1 MSEKVVKLENN
12 FNQAIERKI
21 AVLFVTDVVGFSKLM
36 EINEDETLK
45 SFRACKDILDKLF
58 AEHGGRI
65 FNTAG
70 DSVLAEFQSA
80 VSAVVCANEFQK
92 LIKERNN
99 SVVDDAK
106 MSFRIGLNMGDVIV
120 EGENLYGDGVNVA
133 ARLEALSQPGGVCLS
148 KSIMDFVNRKTE
160 LLFNDL
166 GEQKV
171 KNTLVHAFDLE
182 NPDLEKRSIID
193 ENTAAAASAKIVE
206 GSVPPTIA
214 VIPFV
219 NLSTDPEQEFFA
231 DGITEDT
238 ISYFSKSKTFPVVSI
253 NSVMKYKNS
262 KEATKDIAN
271 DLSANYL
278 VQGSIRKG
286 GNKVRISAKLTDAL
300 EDIQIWSQT
309 WDRSLD
315 DIFEVQDEVSQKV
328 AALALPAIIINEQN
342 TLNNKDLKIF
352 SAWDE
357 YLHSLNAYDKGS
369 EAKNIE
375 EKIKYSYEAIE
386 HAEKSIALDKNL
398 TDAYNVLAS
407 CLFFLRLESSLQH
420 DREKNESRFR
430 EVSEKSYSLDPNNP
444 DSVMNMAF
452 LFRMSEDET
461 KYREFVNKAIEINP
475 HHSRSLHAKGMLNLN
490 ECDYDNAINLLNRA
504 NESNRKG
511 VPFYETM
518 LLFCHLG
525 KNDWLSANQSVD
537 RSMRDNDHSRYH
549 AFKAVILA
557 HEGKIDE
564 SKDWLKKYQENRPEI
579 KTIKDYE
586 KVVPQINQ
594 EVKDILLNG
603 MRLAGLQ

>member
-21 AVLFVTDVVGFSKLM
+21 AVIFVTDVVGFSKIM

-271 DLSANYL
+271 DLNANYL

-300 EDIQIWSQT
+300 EDTQIWSQT

-315 DIFEVQDEVSQKV
+315 DVFEVQDEVSQKV
-328 AALALPAIIINEQN
+328 SALVLPAIITNEQN

-357 YLHSLNAYDKGS
+357 FLHSLNSYDKSG

-375 EKIKYSYEAIE
+375 EKIKHVYEAIE

-420 DREKNESRFR
+420 DREKNETRFR

-452 LFRMSEDET
+452 LFRISNDET
-461 KYREFVNKAIEINP
+461 KYKEFVNKAVEINP
-475 HHSRSLHAKGMLNLN
+475 HHSRSLQAKGMLYLN
-490 ECDYDNAINLLNRA
+490 ECDYDNSIDFLNRA
-504 NESNRKG
+504 HEINRKG

-525 KNDWLSANQSVD
+525 KNDWVSANQSVD
-537 RSMRDNDHSRYH
+537 RSMRENDHSRFH
-549 AFKAVILA
+549 AFKAIVLA
-557 HEGKIDE
+557 HEGKIEE
-564 SKDWLKKYQENRPEI
+564 SKEWLNKYQENRPEV
-579 KTIKDYE
+579 KTLEDYE
-586 KVVPQINQ
+586 QVVPQINQ

-603 MRLAGLQ
+603 MRKAGLK

>member
-1 MSEKVVKLENN
+1 MSENVVKLENN

-21 AVLFVTDVVGFSKLM
+21 AVIFVTDVVGFSKLM

-45 SFRACKDILDKLF
+45 SFRACRDLLDKLF
-58 AEHGGRI
+58 AEHGGRV

-92 LIKERNN
+92 LLKERNN
-99 SVVDDAK
+99 SVSDDAK

-148 KSIMDFVNRKTE
+148 KSIMDFVNKKTE

-182 NPDLEKRSIID
+182 NPDLEKRAIID
-193 ENTAAAASAKIVE
+193 ENTAAAASAKIIE

-214 VIPFV
+214 VLPFA
-219 NLSTDPEQEFFA
+219 NLSTDQEQEFFA

-262 KEATKDIAN
+262 KEATKDIAK
-271 DLSANYL
+271 DLNANYL

-300 EDIQIWSQT
+300 EDTQIWSQT

-315 DIFEVQDEVSQKV
+315 DVFEVQDEVSQKV
-328 AALALPAIIINEQN
+328 SALALPAIIANEQN

-357 YLHSLNAYDKGS
+357 FLHSLNSYDKSG

-375 EKIKYSYEAIE
+375 EKIKHVYKAIE

-420 DREKNESRFR
+420 DREKNETRFR
-430 EVSEKSYSLDPNNP
+430 EVSEKSYSLDTNNP

-452 LFRMSEDET
+452 LFRISNDET
-461 KYREFVNKAIEINP
+461 KYKEFVNKAVEINP
-475 HHSRSLHAKGMLNLN
+475 HHSRSLQAKGMLYLN
-490 ECDYDNAINLLNRA
+490 ECDYNNAIDFLNRA
-504 NESNRKG
+504 HEINPKG

-525 KNDWLSANQSVD
+525 KNDWVSANQSVD
-537 RSMRDNDHSRYH
+537 RSMRENDHSRFH
-549 AFKAVILA
+549 AFKAIVLA
-557 HEGKIDE
+557 HEGKIEE
-564 SKDWLKKYQENRPEI
+564 SKEWLKKYQENRPEV
-579 KTIKDYE
+579 KTLEDYE
-586 KVVPQINQ
+586 QVVPQINQ

-603 MRLAGLQ
+603 MIKAGLK

>member
-1 MSEKVVKLENN
+1 MSENVVKLENN

-21 AVLFVTDVVGFSKLM
+21 AVIFVTDVVGFSKLM

-45 SFRACKDILDKLF
+45 SFRACRDLLDKLF
-58 AEHGGRI
+58 AEHGGRV

-92 LIKERNN
+92 LLKERNN
-99 SVVDDAK
+99 SVSDDAK

-193 ENTAAAASAKIVE
+193 ENTAAAASAKIIE

-262 KEATKDIAN
+262 KEATKDIAK
-271 DLSANYL
+271 DLNANYL

-300 EDIQIWSQT
+300 EDTQIWSQT

-315 DIFEVQDEVSQKV
+315 DVFEVQDEVSQKV
-328 AALALPAIIINEQN
+328 SALALPAIIANEQN

-357 YLHSLNAYDKGS
+357 FLHSLNSYDKSGA
-369 EAKNIE
+369 AKNIE
-375 EKIKYSYEAIE
+375 EKIKHVYEAIE

-420 DREKNESRFR
+420 DREKNETRFR

-452 LFRMSEDET
+452 LFRISNDET
-461 KYREFVNKAIEINP
+461 KYKEFVNKAVEINP
-475 HHSRSLHAKGMLNLN
+475 HHSRSLQAKGMLYLN
-490 ECDYDNAINLLNRA
+490 ECDYDNAIDFLNRA
-504 NESNRKG
+504 HEINPKG

-525 KNDWLSANQSVD
+525 KNDWISANQSVD
-537 RSMRDNDHSRYH
+537 RSMRENDHSRFH
-549 AFKAVILA
+549 AFKAIVLA

-564 SKDWLKKYQENRPEI
+564 SKEWLKKYQENRPEI
-579 KTIKDYE
+579 KTIDDYDQ
-586 KVVPQINQ
+586 VVPQINQ

-603 MRLAGLQ
+603 MRKAGLK

>member
-1 MSEKVVKLENN
+1 MTENVVKLENN

-45 SFRACKDILDKLF
+45 SFRTCKDILDKLF

-106 MSFRIGLNMGDVIV
+106 MNFRIGLNMGDVIV

-206 GSVPPTIA
+206 GSIPPTIA

-262 KEATKDIAN
+262 KEATKDIAK

-300 EDIQIWSQT
+300 EDTQIWSQT

-315 DIFEVQDEVSQKV
+315 DVFEVQDEVSQKV
-328 AALALPAIIINEQN
+328 SALALPAIITNEQN

-357 YLHSLNAYDKGS
+357 FLHSLNSYDKSGA
-369 EAKNIE
+369 AKNVE
-375 EKIKYSYEAIE
+375 EKIKHVYVAIE

-398 TDAYNVLAS
+398 TVAYNVLAS
-407 CLFFLRLESSLQH
+407 CLFFLRLESSVQH
-420 DREKNESRFR
+420 DRKKNETRFR
-430 EVSEKSYSLDPNNP
+430 DVSEKSYSLDPNNP

-452 LFRMSEDET
+452 MFRISNDET
-461 KYREFVNKAIEINP
+461 KYKEFVNKAVEINP
-475 HHSRSLHAKGMLNLN
+475 HHSRSLQAKGLLYLN
-490 ECDYDNAINLLNRA
+490 ECDYDNSIDFMNRA
-504 NESNRKG
+504 YEINSKG

-525 KNDWLSANQSVD
+525 KNDWISANQSVD
-537 RSMRDNDHSRYH
+537 RSMRENDHSRFH

-557 HEGKIDE
+557 HEGKIEE
-564 SKDWLKKYQENRPEI
+564 SKEWLKKYQENRPEI
-579 KTIKDYE
+579 KTLEDYE
-586 KVVPQINQ
+586 QVVPQINK
-594 EVKDILLNG
+594 EVSEILLNG
-603 MRLAGLQ
+603 MRLAGLK

>member
-1 MSEKVVKLENN
+1 
-12 FNQAIERKI
+12 
-21 AVLFVTDVVGFSKLM
+21 M

-45 SFRACKDILDKLF
+45 SFRACRDLLDKLF
-58 AEHGGRI
+58 AEHGGRV

-80 VSAVVCANEFQK
+80 VSAVLCANEFQK
-92 LIKERNN
+92 LLKERNN
-99 SVVDDAK
+99 SVSDDAK

-262 KEATKDIAN
+262 KEATKDIAK

-300 EDIQIWSQT
+300 EDTQIWSQT

-315 DIFEVQDEVSQKV
+315 DVFEVQDEVSQKV
-328 AALALPAIIINEQN
+328 SALALPAIITNEQN
-342 TLNNKDLKIF
+342 SLNNKDLKIF

-357 YLHSLNAYDKGS
+357 FLHSLNSYDKSGA
-369 EAKNIE
+369 AKNVE
-375 EKIKYSYEAIE
+375 EKIKHVYEAIE
-386 HAEKSIALDKNL
+386 HSEKSIALDKNL
-398 TDAYNVLAS
+398 TVAYNVLAS
-407 CLFFLRLESSLQH
+407 CLFFLRLESSVQH
-420 DREKNESRFR
+420 DRKKNETRFR

-452 LFRMSEDET
+452 VFRISNDET
-461 KYREFVNKAIEINP
+461 KYKEFVNKAVEINP
-475 HHSRSLHAKGMLNLN
+475 HHSRSLQAKGMLYLN
-490 ECDYDNAINLLNRA
+490 ECDYDNSIDFLNRA
-504 NESNRKG
+504 YEISPKG
-511 VPFYETM
+511 IPFYETM

-525 KNDWLSANQSVD
+525 KNDWISANQSVD
-537 RSMRDNDHSRYH
+537 RSMRENDHSRFH
-549 AFKAVILA
+549 AFKAIVLA
-557 HEGKIDE
+557 HEGKIEE
-564 SKDWLKKYQENRPEI
+564 SKEWLKKYQENRPEI
-579 KTIKDYE
+579 ETLEDY
-586 KVVPQINQ
+586 KQVVPQINK
-594 EVKDILLNG
+594 EVTEILLNG
-603 MRLAGLQ
+603 IGKAGLK

>member
-1 MSEKVVKLENN
+1 MSENVVKLENN

-21 AVLFVTDVVGFSKLM
+21 AVIFVTDVVGFSKLM

-45 SFRACKDILDKLF
+45 SFRACRDLLDKLF
-58 AEHGGRI
+58 AEHGGRV

-92 LIKERNN
+92 LLKERNN
-99 SVVDDAK
+99 SVSDDAK
-106 MSFRIGLNMGDVIV
+106 MNFRIGLNMGDVIV

-262 KEATKDIAN
+262 KEATKDIAK
-271 DLSANYL
+271 DLNANYL

-300 EDIQIWSQT
+300 EDTQIWSQT

-315 DIFEVQDEVSQKV
+315 DVFEVQDEVSQKV
-328 AALALPAIIINEQN
+328 SALALPAIIANEQN

-357 YLHSLNAYDKGS
+357 FLHSLNSYDKSGA
-369 EAKNIE
+369 AKNIE
-375 EKIKYSYEAIE
+375 EKIKHVYEAIE

-420 DREKNESRFR
+420 DREKNETRFR
-430 EVSEKSYSLDPNNP
+430 EVSEKSYSLDSNNP

-452 LFRMSEDET
+452 LFRISNDET
-461 KYREFVNKAIEINP
+461 KYKEFVNKAVEINP
-475 HHSRSLHAKGMLNLN
+475 HHSRSLQAKGMLYLN
-490 ECDYDNAINLLNRA
+490 ECDYDNAIDFLNRA
-504 NESNRKG
+504 HEINPKG

-525 KNDWLSANQSVD
+525 KNDWVNANQSVD
-537 RSMRDNDHSRYH
+537 RSMRENDHSRFH
-549 AFKAVILA
+549 AFKAIVLA
-557 HEGKIDE
+557 HEGKIEE

-579 KTIKDYE
+579 KTIDDYE
-586 KVVPQINQ
+586 QVVPQINQ

-603 MRLAGLQ
+603 MRKAGLK

>member
-1 MSEKVVKLENN
+1 MSENVVKLENS

-21 AVLFVTDVVGFSKLM
+21 AVIFVTDVVGFSKLM

-45 SFRACKDILDKLF
+45 SFRACRDLLDKLF
-58 AEHGGRI
+58 AEHGGRV

-92 LIKERNN
+92 LLKERNN
-99 SVVDDAK
+99 SVSDDAK

-262 KEATKDIAN
+262 KEATKDIAK

-300 EDIQIWSQT
+300 EDTQIWSQT

-315 DIFEVQDEVSQKV
+315 DVFEVQDEVSQKV
-328 AALALPAIIINEQN
+328 SALALPAIIANEQN
-342 TLNNKDLKIF
+342 TLNSKDLKIF

-357 YLHSLNAYDKGS
+357 FLHSLNSYDKSGA
-369 EAKNIE
+369 AKNIE
-375 EKIKYSYEAIE
+375 EKIKHVYEAIE

-420 DREKNESRFR
+420 DREKNETRFR
-430 EVSEKSYSLDPNNP
+430 EVSEKSYSLDSNNP

-452 LFRMSEDET
+452 LFRISNDET
-461 KYREFVNKAIEINP
+461 KYKEFVNKAVEINP
-475 HHSRSLHAKGMLNLN
+475 HHSRSLQAKGMLYLN
-490 ECDYDNAINLLNRA
+490 ECDYDNAIDFLNRA
-504 NESNRKG
+504 HEINPKG

-525 KNDWLSANQSVD
+525 KNDWISANQSVD
-537 RSMRDNDHSRYH
+537 RSMRENDHSRFH
-549 AFKAVILA
+549 AFKAIVLA
-557 HEGKIDE
+557 HEDKIEE
-564 SKDWLKKYQENRPEI
+564 SKEWLKKYQENRPEI
-579 KTIKDYE
+579 KTIDDYE
-586 KVVPQINQ
+586 QVVPQINQ

-603 MRLAGLQ
+603 MRKAGLK

>member
-1 MSEKVVKLENN
+1 MSENVVKLENN

-21 AVLFVTDVVGFSKLM
+21 AVIFVTDVVGFSKLM

-45 SFRACKDILDKLF
+45 SFRACRDLLDKLF
-58 AEHGGRI
+58 AEHGGRV

-92 LIKERNN
+92 LLKERNN
-99 SVVDDAK
+99 SVSDDAK

-253 NSVMKYKNS
+253 NSVMKFKNS
-262 KEATKDIAN
+262 KEATKDIAK

-300 EDIQIWSQT
+300 EDTQIWSQT

-315 DIFEVQDEVSQKV
+315 DVFEVQDEVSQKV
-328 AALALPAIIINEQN
+328 SALALPAIITNEQN

-357 YLHSLNAYDKGS
+357 FLHSLNSYDKSGA
-369 EAKNIE
+369 AKNIE
-375 EKIKYSYEAIE
+375 EKIKHVYEAIE

-420 DREKNESRFR
+420 DREKNETRFR

-452 LFRMSEDET
+452 LFRISNDET
-461 KYREFVNKAIEINP
+461 KYKEFVNKAVEINP
-475 HHSRSLHAKGMLNLN
+475 HHSRSLQAKGMLYLN
-490 ECDYDNAINLLNRA
+490 ECDYDNAIDFLNRA
-504 NESNRKG
+504 HEINPKG

-525 KNDWLSANQSVD
+525 KNDWISANQSVD
-537 RSMRDNDHSRYH
+537 RSMRENDHSRFH
-549 AFKAVILA
+549 AFKAIVLA
-557 HEGKIDE
+557 HEGKIEE
-564 SKDWLKKYQENRPEI
+564 SKEWLKKYQENRPEV
-579 KTIKDYE
+579 KTLEDYE
-586 KVVPQINQ
+586 QVVPQINQ

-603 MRLAGLQ
+603 MRKAGLK